1 MVKPFVKICGLTRPN
16 DARLAVALG
25 ATHIGVVRSESS
37 PRSLSATQARDI
49 FAAAEGKAETVFV
62 FREVPLGQVIEDA
75 NVSGARG
82 VQLYDASDDDVR
94 AVASAGFRVYR
105 VYRMEPDSPRLP
117 RFEVPPSEAQPALL
131 DVGGGG
137 SGRRFDWTLLGERA
151 PRATFI
157 AGGIRPDNVRALL
170 KHRPYGIDL
179 ASGVEIDPGVPGWPG
194 EKDETKLRALFEELS

>member
-1 MVKPFVKICGLTRPN
+1 MKPLIKICGLTRPE

-25 ATHIGVVRSESS
+25 ATHIGAVRTESS
-37 PRSLSATQARDI
+37 PRWVSAAHARDV

-62 FREVPLGQVIEDA
+62 FKDIPVRQVIEDA
-75 NVSGARG
+75 KVSGARG

-94 AVASAGFRVYR
+94 ALASEGYRVYR
-105 VYRMEPDSPRLP
+105 VYRMEQDSSSLP
-117 RFEVPPSEAQPALL
+117 RFEPPPNEAQPALL

-179 ASGVEIDPGVPGWPG
+179 ASGVESAPGV
-194 EKDETKLRALFEELS
+194 KDGTKLRALFEEVT

>member
-1 MVKPFVKICGLTRPN
+1 MKPLIKICGLTRPE

-25 ATHIGVVRSESS
+25 ATHIGAVRTESS
-37 PRSLSATQARDI
+37 PRWVSAALARDV

-62 FREVPLGQVIEDA
+62 FKDIPVRQVIEDA
-75 NVSGARG
+75 KVSGARG

-94 AVASAGFRVYR
+94 ALAAEGYRVYR
-105 VYRMEPDSPRLP
+105 VYRMEQDSSSLP
-117 RFEVPPSEAQPALL
+117 RFEPPPNEAQPALL

-179 ASGVEIDPGVPGWPG
+179 ASGVESAPGV
-194 EKDETKLRALFEELS
+194 KDGTKLRALFEEVS

>member
-1 MVKPFVKICGLTRPN
+1 MKPLIKICGLTRPD

-25 ATHIGVVRSESS
+25 ASHIGAVRTESS
-37 PRSLSATQARDI
+37 PRSVSAAQARDV

-62 FREVPLGQVIEDA
+62 FRDVSLRQAIKDA
-75 NVSGARG
+75 KVSGVRG

-94 AVASAGFRVYR
+94 AVASEGFRVYR
-105 VYRMEPDSPRLP
+105 VYRMEPDSSGLP
-117 RFEVPPSEAQPALL
+117 RFEVPPTEAQPALL

-137 SGRRFDWTLLGERA
+137 SGRRFDWALLGERA
-151 PRATFI
+151 PWATFI

-179 ASGVEIDPGVPGWPG
+179 ASGVESTAGAPGEPGW
-194 EKDETKLRALFEELS
+194 KDETKLRALFEEVS

>member
-1 MVKPFVKICGLTRPN
+1 VKPFVKICGLTRPG

-25 ATHIGVVRSESS
+25 ATHIGVVRTESS
-37 PRSLSATQARDI
+37 PRSVRAAEARDI

-62 FREVPLGQVIEDA
+62 FRDIPLRQVIEDA
-75 NVSGARG
+75 QVSGARG

-94 AVASAGFRVYR
+94 AASSEGLRVYR
-105 VYRMEPDSPRLP
+105 VYGMERDSSRLP
-117 RFEVPPSEAQPALL
+117 RFESPPTEAQPALL

-137 SGRRFDWTLLGERA
+137 SGRRFDWALLGDRA

-157 AGGIRPDNVRALL
+157 AGGIRPDNVGALL

-179 ASGVEIDPGVPGWPG
+179 ASGVESEPGF
-194 EKDETKLRALFEELS
+194 KDENKLRALFEELS

>member
-1 MVKPFVKICGLTRPN
+1 MKPLIKICGLTRPE

-25 ATHIGVVRSESS
+25 ATHIGAVRTESS
-37 PRSLSATQARDI
+37 PRWVSATHARDV

-62 FREVPLGQVIEDA
+62 FKDIPVRQVIEDA
-75 NVSGARG
+75 KVSGARG

-94 AVASAGFRVYR
+94 ALASEGYRVYR
-105 VYRMEPDSPRLP
+105 VYRMEQDSSSLP
-117 RFEVPPSEAQPALL
+117 RFEPPPNEAQPALL

-157 AGGIRPDNVRALL
+157 AGGICPDNVRALL

-179 ASGVEIDPGVPGWPG
+179 ASGVEIAPGV
-194 EKDETKLRALFEELS
+194 KDGTKLRALFEEVT

>member
-1 MVKPFVKICGLTRPN
+1 MKPRIKICGLTRPD
-16 DARLAVALG
+16 DAHLAVALG
-25 ATHIGVVRSESS
+25 ATHIGAVRTESS
-37 PRSLSATQARDI
+37 PRWVSAARARDI

-62 FREVPLGQVIEDA
+62 FRDIPLRQVIEDA

-94 AVASAGFRVYR
+94 ALTSEGYRVYR
-105 VYRMEPDSPRLP
+105 VYRMEHDASSLP
-117 RFEVPPSEAQPALL
+117 RFEPSPTEAQPALL

-137 SGRRFDWTLLGERA
+137 SGRCFDWTLLGERA

-179 ASGVEIDPGVPGWPG
+179 SSGVESATGVPGVPPV
-194 EKDETKLRALFEELS
+194 KDETKLRAFFEEVW